1 MNGNGARHRKKSLPT
16 PSPNAR
22 FRSRARFWSILG
34 SHLGRRTASLGRL
47 SADFRDFFVIFW
59 ATCGFSVLQGARGG
73 CRERF
78 RVSGDPPGKDFGRN
92 LDDFLHH
99 SGGSWRP
106 SFVPTSSQVWPNFR
120 SVGVPPSVLPLTRPA
135 LQLKGRRSR
144 GAL

>member
-1 MNGNGARHRKKSLPT
+1 MDPKIALL
-16 PSPNAR
+16 A
-22 FRSRARFWSILG
+22 
-34 SHLGRRTASLGRL
+34 RL
-47 SADFRDFFVIFW
+47 SADFRGFLGYCWV
-59 ATCGFSVLQGARGG
+59 TCGFSVLQGARGG

-92 LDDFLHH
+92 LGDFLHH